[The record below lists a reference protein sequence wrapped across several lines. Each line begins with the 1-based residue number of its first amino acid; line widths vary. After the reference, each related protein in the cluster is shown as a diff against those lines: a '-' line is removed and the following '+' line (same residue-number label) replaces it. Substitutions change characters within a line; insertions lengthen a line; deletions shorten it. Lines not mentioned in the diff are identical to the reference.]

1 LHFQKSKIPKRIK
14 KNFGKKEKG
23 KLLFTF
29 LLSAG
34 GISLPFGSPIKRSA
48 GGSSSSHPFSS

>member
-1 LHFQKSKIPKRIK
+1 MFQKSKIPKRIK
-14 KNFGKKEKG
+14 KNFRKKEKG

-34 GISLPFGSPIKRSA
+34 GISPPFGSPTKGPTRGA
-48 GGSSSSHPFSS
+48 SSSHPLSI